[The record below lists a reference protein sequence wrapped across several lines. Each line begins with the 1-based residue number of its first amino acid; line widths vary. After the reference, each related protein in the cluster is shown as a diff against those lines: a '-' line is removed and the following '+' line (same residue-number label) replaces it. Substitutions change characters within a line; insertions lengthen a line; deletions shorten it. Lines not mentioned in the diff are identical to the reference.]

1 MRIPLIGLLLLP
13 GLLHAQVIDLTWP
26 NQPCAT
32 VLNCDTGCTACN
44 LPAAQGAALLVNA
57 PVFLGVDACPH
68 PVAVGDNAVLTYGWP
83 ADPDDAHA
91 VLITGLAFTPTR
103 IDSLVLHHRRGAD
116 GPARLQ
122 VRYGIN
128 ANMPTTVIADVP
140 VADSF
145 QPTALA
151 DLGTVA
157 PEPTMVY
164 GYFSL
169 LLQPYNGLGG
179 SWDLD
184 ALRIVG
190 TPVATAVPDLALPTA
205 NRTLPRF
212 DALGRPVLDRRSM
225 HDSRSVHLY
234 FDGTRRVVVE

>member
-1 MRIPLIGLLLLP
+1 MRIPLFGLLLLP

-57 PVFLGVDACPH
+57 PAFLGVDVCPH
-68 PVAVGDNAVLTYGWP
+68 PVTVGDNAVLTYGWP
-83 ADPDDAHA
+83 AEPDTAHA

-103 IDSLVLHHRRGAD
+103 IDSVVLHHRRGAD

-128 ANMPTTVIADVP
+128 ATMPTTVIADVP

-151 DLGTVA
+151 DLGTAEALEDLVGRLHAHLSRPLRIEACSLQVGASIGVA
-157 PEPTMVY
+157 LAQPDDTLA
-164 GYFSL
+164 SL
-169 LLQPYNGLGG
+169 LERADQAMY
-179 SWDLD
+179 D
-184 ALRIVG
+184 AKQAGRAGVRG
-190 TPVATAVPDLALPTA
+190 LAL
-205 NRTLPRF
+205 
-212 DALGRPVLDRRSM
+212 
-225 HDSRSVHLY
+225 H
-234 FDGTRRVVVE
+234 